1 MTVELGERNGA
12 GELAGHVPGSLACG
26 GTRGRP
32 GQSQHLAELLIGIAR
47 AQAAIVQ
54 AVENE
59 MAGFRSG
66 RAVPALQNVAHLRDH
81 PEPTLVDL
89 PVRVLLASLGRAG
102 PDTAAIV
109 KDLERLIVGQSA
121 DGSPGPDLD
130 FSRS

>member
-1 MTVELGERNGA
+1 MQILSA
-12 GELAGHVPGSLACG
+12 
-26 GTRGRP
+26 
-32 GQSQHLAELLIGIAR
+32 QHLAELLIGIAR

-66 RAVPALQNVAHLRDH
+66 RAVPALQNAAHLRDH

-89 PVRVLLASLGRAG
+89 PVRILLASLGRAG

-109 KDLERLIVGQSA
+109 KDLERLCAGQA
-121 DGSPGPDLD
+121 QGGSPGADLD
-130 FSRS
+130 FSAPPP